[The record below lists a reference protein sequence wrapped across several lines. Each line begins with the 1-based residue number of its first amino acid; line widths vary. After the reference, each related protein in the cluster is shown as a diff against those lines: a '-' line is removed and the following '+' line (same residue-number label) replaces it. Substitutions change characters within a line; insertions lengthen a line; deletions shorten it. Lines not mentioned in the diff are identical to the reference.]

1 MSDEEN
7 NDYWE
12 EIFDSIDKDFL
23 PIEYIK
29 CIIVQFND
37 GKIWEI
43 DTGKK
48 NLTHEEI
55 EETLKTFF
63 QEFDDVIETV
73 DFRLDLE
80 KIKNDVSRRTK
91 RFLKLHK

>member
-1 MSDEEN
+1 LSDDLDK
-7 NDYWE
+7 DYWE
-12 EIFDSIDKDFL
+12 EIFDSIDMDFL

-29 CIIVQFND
+29 CIIVQFDD

-48 NLTHEEI
+48 NLTFEEI

-63 QEFDDVIETV
+63 KEFDDVIESV

-80 KIKNDVSRRTK
+80 KIKNDVSRRTR
-91 RFLKLHK
+91 RFLKLNK

>member
-1 MSDEEN
+1 MSDDLDK
-7 NDYWE
+7 DYWE
-12 EIFDSIDKDFL
+12 EIFDSIDMDFL

-29 CIIVQFND
+29 CIIVQFDD

-48 NLTHEEI
+48 NLTFEEI

-63 QEFDDVIETV
+63 KEFDDVIESV

-80 KIKNDVSRRTK
+80 KIKNDVSRRTR
-91 RFLKLHK
+91 RFLKLNK